1 MTGDPAFWADVY
13 ERFAD
18 MLDVPAGARQAHL
31 EAATAG
37 RPEVRA
43 EVLALLAAHEAS
55 SNFLPEPPTGP
66 PHEGPWPA
74 PADADSRD
82 AVTASA
88 SGDSI
93 GPGTLAGPWRLLA
106 LLGEG
111 GMGRVFR
118 AERADGAYAQQVAVK
133 VTRLSLLDREAA
145 RRFRAERAILA
156 GLGHPNIVRL
166 LDGGTLP
173 TGQAWL
179 AMDLVEGRPIT
190 QVARDESLT
199 LVARLRL
206 FRQACAAVH
215 YAHQHG
221 VVHRDLKPQN
231 VLVGSDGA
239 VKVVDFGVAKLL
251 DARHGDPDASVTGMT
266 PAPLT
271 PNYASPE
278 QLRGLPVTT
287 ASDVYALGVLLYE
300 LLAGAKPYETTGK
313 PLDEVLLIVLERE
326 PVRPSAV
333 TGADGTRGG
342 RDWPRRVDLDAI
354 VLKAMAKAP
363 ERRFASV
370 AELEA
375 DVGRYL
381 DARPVQAQEASFAY
395 VAARLV
401 RRHVVASSAVAVAL
415 VAVLTGL
422 GVSLWQTRVA
432 QSERARAEARL
443 AEVRQLA
450 NTMVFK
456 VHDAVAPLSGS
467 TPVRETIVREA
478 LGYLERLS
486 KEPGDDPTLRLEL
499 AEAYTRVGR
508 VLGDPQGPNLGDRDG
523 AVRSFVRAGELVAP
537 LVRHD
542 DGRVRASALAA
553 AAGADTALTSVHSAA
568 GRRDEAIATSKRVVA
583 HTAALVALLPE
594 DEAVR
599 RRLGNAYFTLALS
612 TNGMPEAIEHW
623 QRSRTVYEALL
634 AAQPDDP
641 DRMRNVALVAKYL
654 SAEYDVANRP
664 EDAEREIARALALD
678 EQRLARAPG
687 DRNAQ
692 FDVSNDLTSLAS
704 IHTGRGQT
712 GEAAALLTR
721 ALALRQA
728 MVAAD
733 PKDVL
738 APAKVGSVEWRLAEN
753 ALRAMDAAEA
763 RRWAE
768 GAVRTMTAVRARNDD
783 VIILRDLAAAHV
795 ALALSLEGGEG
806 ASGRCEAV
814 ARALTV
820 VAELRTRKVERVWPL
835 VDERLPELTAACAAR

>member
-1 MTGDPAFWADVY
+1 MTSDPAFWADVY
-13 ERFAD
+13 QRFAD
-18 MLDVPAGARQAHL
+18 TLDVPAGARQAHL

-43 EVLALLAAHEAS
+43 EVLALLAAHDAS
-55 SNFLPEPPTGP
+55 SDFLPAPATGP
-66 PHEGPWPA
+66 PRDTPLA
-74 PADADSRD
+74 ARADADPRD
-82 AVTASA
+82 AAA
-88 SGDSI
+88 APDGGDAI
-93 GPGTLAGPWRLLA
+93 EPGTLAGPWRLLD

-133 VTRLSLLDREAA
+133 LTRLSLLDREAA

-156 GLGHPNIVRL
+156 GLSHPNIVRL

-173 TGQAWL
+173 SGQAWL

-190 QVARDESLT
+190 HVARDEPLS

-206 FRQACAAVH
+206 FRQVCAAVH

-231 VLVGSDGA
+231 VLVGTDGT

-313 PLDEVLLIVLERE
+313 PLDEVLSIVLERE

-333 TGADGTRGG
+333 TGADGTRAG
-342 RDWPRRVDLDAI
+342 RDWPRRGDLDAI
-354 VLKAMAKAP
+354 VLKAMAKPA
-363 ERRFASV
+363 ERRFASA

-381 DARPVQAQEASFAY
+381 DARPVQAQEPSFAY
-395 VAARLV
+395 VASRLV
-401 RRHVVASSAVAVAL
+401 RRHAVAFGAAAVAL
-415 VAVLTGL
+415 VAVLASL

-432 QSERARAEARL
+432 ERERARAETRL

-450 NTMVFK
+450 NTLVFK
-456 VHDAVAPLSGS
+456 IHDAVEPLSGS
-467 TPVRETIVREA
+467 TPVRQTIVQEA

-486 KEPGDDPTLRLEL
+486 QEPGDDPTVRLEL

-508 VLGDPQGPNLGDRDG
+508 VQGDPQRANLGDRDG
-523 AVRSFVRAGELVAP
+523 AARSFVRAAELVGP
-537 LVRHD
+537 LFEHD
-542 DGRVRASALAA
+542 EVRVRASALAA
-553 AAGADTALTSVHSAA
+553 AAAADAALANVHSAA

-583 HTAALVALLPE
+583 HTEALAALLP
-594 DEAVR
+594 DDDAVR
-599 RRLGNAYFTLALS
+599 RRLGSAYFTLALS
-612 TNGMPEAIEHW
+612 TNGTPESIGHW
-623 QRSRTVYEALL
+623 QRSGAVFEALL
-634 AAQPDDP
+634 AARPDDP

-654 SAEYDVANRP
+654 SAEYDVLHQP
-664 EDAEREIARALALD
+664 DAAAREIARALALD
-678 EQRLARAPG
+678 EQRLVRAPG
-687 DRNAQ
+687 DRTVQ
-692 FDVSNDLTSLAS
+692 LDVTNDLTGVAS
-704 IHTGRGQT
+704 YRTSRGQT
-712 GEAAALLTR
+712 DEAAALLTR
-721 ALALRQA
+721 ALDLRQQ

-753 ALRAMDAAEA
+753 ALRARQPADA

-768 GAVRTMTAVRARNDD
+768 RAARTMTAVRARNDD
-783 VIILRDLAAAHV
+783 VITLRDLAAAHV
-795 ALALSLEGGEG
+795 ALALAQEG
-806 ASGRCEAV
+806 AASTGIRCEAV
-814 ARALTV
+814 ARASAV

-835 VDERLPELTAACAAR
+835 VDERLPELTAACTAP